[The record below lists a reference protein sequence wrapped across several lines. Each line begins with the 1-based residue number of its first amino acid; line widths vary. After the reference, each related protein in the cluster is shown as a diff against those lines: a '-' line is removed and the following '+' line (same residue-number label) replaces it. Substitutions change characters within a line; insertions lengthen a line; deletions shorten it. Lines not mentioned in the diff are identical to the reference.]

1 MKFHLL
7 SGSGEGCGLMK
18 RIEEEGNDCTVSIDF
33 APYATVYDG
42 ILKKAKEPPDDAIVI
57 VDTSGLG
64 KEADALK
71 KKGFK
76 VFGGSV
82 FADKL
87 ERERDF
93 GLSYMQKHGI
103 KTPDTKVFSTFSQG
117 IDWLKD
123 QKDKDRYVFKPNGED
138 IPCKLTY
145 VGADNEDLISYLK
158 FVVRY
163 FSWKIEDFVLQTF
176 VEGPIISTEFWVGPE
191 GLIYPANHTVEVKKF
206 LNDDLGPST
215 GCQGNLVW
223 IAEDDEVVSLM
234 ENLAEDLVK
243 ECYVGPIDLNAILS
257 QRGPKGLEWTP
268 RFGLDAMP
276 TFLHLIDGELG
287 QLISDIMD
295 GNTRTMEVID
305 AIAGGVRVTI
315 PPYPIEATTNIKK
328 ILSEAPNVGVP
339 IRDLDETASYFYEVM
354 EQDGELVHSSGT
366 GAIAVVSDC
375 SEDLKD
381 VLDYPYEILD
391 KCRIPDKQYRTD
403 LREVLTDM
411 AEEACEA
418 LEYVST

>member
-7 SGSGEGCGLMK
+7 SDSGDGCGLLK
-18 RIEEEGNDCTVSIDF
+18 RIEEEGNDCTVSIRDENYKN
-33 APYATVYDG
+33 AYEG
-42 ILKKAKEPPDDAIVI
+42 ILKKSKDAPKDAIVI

-64 KEADALK
+64 EEADALK

-87 ERERDF
+87 EQERDF

-117 IDWLKD
+117 IDWLES
-123 QKDKDRYVFKPNGED
+123 QGDKERFVFKPNGQD
-138 IPCKLTY
+138 LPCKLTY
-145 VGADNEDLISYLK
+145 VGLDNEDLISYLK

-163 FSWKIEDFVLQTF
+163 FSWKIDDYVLQTF
-176 VEGPIISTEFWVGPE
+176 VDGPIISTEFWVGPN
-191 GLIYPANHTVEVKKF
+191 GLIYPANHTVEIKKF

-223 IAEDDEVVSLM
+223 AAEDDEVVTLM

-243 ECYVGPIDLNAILS
+243 EDYVGPIDLNAILS
-257 QRGPKGLEWTP
+257 TRGPKGLEWTP

-276 TFLHLIDGELG
+276 TFLHLIEGDVG
-287 QLISDIMD
+287 QIISDICN
-295 GNTRTMEVID
+295 GQTRTMELCD

-315 PPYPIEATTNIKK
+315 PPYPIEATTNLRK
-328 ILSEAPNVGVP
+328 ILQEAPNVGVP
-339 IRDLDETASYFYEVM
+339 IRDLDEDDTYFYEVM
-354 EQDGELVHSSGT
+354 LQDGELVHSSGT
-366 GAIAVVSDC
+366 GVIGVVSDC
-375 SEDLKD
+375 SENLKD
-381 VLDYPYEILD
+381 VLDHPYEILD

-403 LREVLTDM
+403 LAELLADM

-418 LEYVST
+418 LEYVRT